1 VQLVLL
7 KISKTVS
14 EEATEAGVALLA
26 LGRRS
31 RKKRSVMIR
40 RGKKRS
46 LRIKK

>member
-14 EEATEAGVALLA
+14 EEATEAGIALLA

-31 RKKRSVMIR
+31 RKKKKYDDQEE
-40 RGKKRS
+40 KKREV
-46 LRIKK
+46 